1 MHPMMSQGT
10 KAQQLRELLRL
21 SKLLRDHVTDTSDPH
36 YVELFLDAAAALEE
50 RAAHLAN
57 NEVVLSSQHVDLRC

>member
-1 MHPMMSQGT
+1 MMSQGT

-21 SKLLRDHVTDTSDPH
+21 SKLLRNHVTDTSDLH
-36 YVELFLDAAAALEE
+36 YVELFLDAAAALDG

-57 NEVVLSSQHVDLRC
+57 NEVALSPQHVDLRC

>member
-1 MHPMMSQGT
+1 
-10 KAQQLRELLRL
+10 
-21 SKLLRDHVTDTSDPH
+21 LRDHVTDTSDPH